1 MCNVIDGVSMFE
13 QLYTATQCR
22 ELDRIAIEDFG
33 MLGFDLMRRAGRVAF
48 AELLDSWPEARR
60 LSICCGKG
68 NNAGDGYIIAGL
80 ARSMGLTVDLLQLG
94 EPGDL
99 QGDAGRAR
107 DWAVSEG
114 VRPTVVESQDI
125 QLNGDVIVDG
135 LLGTGLSRPL
145 RGSYAAM
152 VRAINASGAPV
163 LAIDVPSGVNAD
175 TGACAD
181 PTVAADVTV
190 TFIGRK
196 RGLHSGPGISAAGR
210 LVYADLEVGRAV
222 LDRVPGIPLLDIH
235 ALLAARPLPQR
246 DRNAYKQAL
255 GHVVVV
261 GGEHS
266 MGGAVLLAAEA
277 TLRVGAG
284 MVSVVTR
291 ATHRNAILARRPE
304 LMVVD
309 ADDTAARHEIF
320 DRASTFIVGPGLGR
334 QQWGFE
340 LLQEVLALAKPTVV
354 DADGLN
360 ALAHL
365 DLQLQGPVIVTPHS
379 GEAATLLNKDSAS
392 VQQDR
397 FAAARALATRVSG
410 VAVLKGAGTV
420 IASHDADDSALLGVC
435 AHGNPGMATAGMGDV
450 LAGVV
455 GGLLA
460 QGCSTADAA
469 VYGVCLHSCAGD
481 LAGKQVGERS
491 LLATDLLP
499 HLMTLLKDT

>member
-1 MCNVIDGVSMFE
+1 MLE
-13 QLYTATQCR
+13 QLYTGTQCR
-22 ELDRIAIEDFG
+22 ELDRIAIEEFG
-33 MLGFDLMRRAGRVAF
+33 TSGFDLMQRAGRVAF

-80 ARSMGLTVDLLQLG
+80 AKSMGLTVELLQIG
-94 EPGDL
+94 DPGVL
-99 QGDAGRAR
+99 QGDAGQAR
-107 DWAVSEG
+107 DWALSEG
-114 VRPTVVESQDI
+114 VQPTIIDSDDI
-125 QLNGDVIVDG
+125 QLTGDVIVDG

-152 VRAINASGAPV
+152 VRAINSAAAPV
-163 LAIDVPSGVNAD
+163 LAVDVPTGVNAD

-196 RGLHSGPGISAAGR
+196 RGLYSGPGVSAAGR
-210 LVYADLEVGRAV
+210 IVYAELEVGNAV
-222 LDRVPGIPLLDIH
+222 LDLVRGIPLLDIH
-235 ALLAARPLPQR
+235 SLLAAQPLPKR

-261 GGEHS
+261 GGDHS

-291 ATHRNAILARRPE
+291 AVHRNAILARRPE

-309 ADDTAARHEIF
+309 ADDPAARDEILN
-320 DRASTFIVGPGLGR
+320 RASTFVVGPGLGR
-334 QQWGFE
+334 QQWGLD

-365 DLQLQGPVIVTPHS
+365 DLEVRGPVVVTPHT
-379 GEAATLLNKDSAS
+379 GEAATLLNNDSAT

-397 FAAARALATRVSG
+397 FAAACALASRVSG

-420 IASHDADDSALLGVC
+420 IASHDADESVVLGVC

-450 LAGVV
+450 LAGIV

-460 QGCSTADAA
+460 QGCSTTDAA

-481 LAGKQVGERS
+481 LALEQVGERS

-499 HLMTLLKDT
+499 HLILLLKEV

>member
-1 MCNVIDGVSMFE
+1 MRTALDGVLMLE
-13 QLYTATQCR
+13 QLYTGIQCR

-33 MLGFDLMRRAGRVAF
+33 TPGFDLMQRAGRVAF
-48 AELLDSWPEARR
+48 AELLDTWPEAHR
-60 LSICCGKG
+60 LSVCCGKG

-80 ARSMGLTVDLLQLG
+80 AKSMGLSVELLQLG
-94 EPGDL
+94 DPGAL

-114 VRPTVVESQDI
+114 VQPAVVESDDI
-125 QLNGDVIVDG
+125 QLSGDVIVDG

-145 RGSYAAM
+145 RGAYAAM
-152 VRAINASGAPV
+152 VRAINAAGKPV
-163 LAIDVPSGVNAD
+163 LAVDVPSGVNAD

-196 RGLHSGPGISAAGR
+196 RGLHSGPGVSAAGR

-222 LDRVPGIPLLDIH
+222 LDRVSGIPLLDIH
-235 ALLAARPLPQR
+235 ALFDSHPLTRR

-261 GGEHS
+261 GGDHS
-266 MGGAVLLAAEA
+266 MGGAALLAAEA

-309 ADDTAARHEIF
+309 ADDPTARQEILN
-320 DRASTFIVGPGLGR
+320 RASTFIVGPGLGR
-334 QQWGFE
+334 QQWGLE
-340 LLQEVLALAKPTVV
+340 LLQEVLALATPTVV

-360 ALAHL
+360 ALAQL
-365 DLQLQGPVIVTPHS
+365 DLQARGPVIITPHS
-379 GEAATLLNKDSAS
+379 GEAATLLKTDSAA
-392 VQQDR
+392 VQEDR
-397 FAAARALATRVSG
+397 FAASCALATRVSG

-420 IASHDADDSALLGVC
+420 IASHNADGSALLGVC

-460 QGCSTADAA
+460 QGCSITDAA

-481 LAGKQVGERS
+481 LAAQQLGERS
-491 LLATDLLP
+491 MLAADLLP
-499 HLMTLLKDT
+499 HLIALLKEV